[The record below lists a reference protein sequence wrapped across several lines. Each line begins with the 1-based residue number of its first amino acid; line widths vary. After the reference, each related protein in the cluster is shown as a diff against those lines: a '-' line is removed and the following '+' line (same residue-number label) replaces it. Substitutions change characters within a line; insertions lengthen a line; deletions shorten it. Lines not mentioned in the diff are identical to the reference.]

1 MPARSGGGKWRGE
14 ARVADEVLDAEFSL
28 FLSAHDATGLSGA
41 QPMPAHMGAMSLM
54 SRRELKSTAYILAG
68 YVAGPL
74 AGITLTTVT
83 VMVLGSLLLRQS
95 LHLRTIYVPG
105 HGYETGLIGLLV
117 MGYLGFGGLSFVF
130 ELVFASPMLYLANR
144 YFRRRISLIS
154 IGVVGFGL
162 WFLPMLALLLA
173 LPRHAPNIPVTGVLS
188 GIVGITGLVSAYVF
202 ALVATRPT
210 PAGQV

>member
-1 MPARSGGGKWRGE
+1 
-14 ARVADEVLDAEFSL
+14 
-28 FLSAHDATGLSGA
+28 
-41 QPMPAHMGAMSLM
+41 
-54 SRRELKSTAYILAG
+54 
-68 YVAGPL
+68 
-74 AGITLTTVT
+74 
-83 VMVLGSLLLRQS
+83 
-95 LHLRTIYVPG
+95 
-105 HGYETGLIGLLV
+105 